1 MEGRY
6 LEVKLNVFN
15 TVYVEIFARRKFSP
29 MHAVGE
35 IFPRTSLNSENFD
48 TFVHFRAPPTTSWK
62 VTHTIGEIKFGKIF
76 VSIHSMSL
84 W

>member
-15 TVYVEIFARRKFSP
+15 TVYVESFARRKFLP

-35 IFPRTSLNSENFD
+35 IFPRTFLNSENFD
-48 TFVHFRAPPTTSWK
+48 TFARFQAPPTTSWK
-62 VTHTIGEIKFGKIF
+62 VTCVIGEIKFGEIF
-76 VSIHSMSL
+76 VPIHSMKL

>member
-15 TVYVEIFARRKFSP
+15 TVYVEIFARRKFSQ

-48 TFVHFRAPPTTSWK
+48 TFARFRAPPTTSWK
-62 VTHTIGEIKFGKIF
+62 VTHAIGEIKFGEIF